1 MKKVEKSSNGNISII
16 GRPRTLTS
24 REKEIVQLVAI
35 GYKNREVAE
44 KLGIAVKTV
53 ETHRANIM
61 NKLALRNIAEL
72 IRYAIQKG
80 MVSVEVE

>member
-1 MKKVEKSSNGNISII
+1 LKKVEKSSNGNISII